1 MKNYI
6 AFDVG
11 GTNIKHGVINSLG
24 EIVTK
29 DKFKTPK
36 DCLDTLIDS
45 MVKVIKAYQKDY
57 EIEGLALSCPGAV
70 DNEIGDI
77 KGASALPYIH
87 GPNIRS
93 ILKNKTG
100 LEVAMENDAN
110 CAALAE
116 VWKGSASDVKDV
128 LFVVIGT
135 GIGGAVIKDRKLH
148 VGKHLHGGEFGYMIM
163 EKDFESGELT
173 IFSEAASAY
182 AIRKKAAK
190 LKGVP
195 VEELDGEEVFRLAE
209 QGDKLCQKAIDICI
223 TNLAIG
229 IFNLQYSF
237 DPEKIILGGAISAR
251 EDIVD
256 MLNEKIKYL
265 ISLKPIATIFPAIER
280 CKFQNDANLI
290 GAVYNYISS
299 GK

>member
-11 GTNIKHGVINSLG
+11 GTNIKYGVINSLG
-24 EIVTK
+24 EIITK
-29 DKFKTPK
+29 NKFKTPS
-36 DCLDTLIDS
+36 DSLDNLIDS
-45 MVKVIKAYQKDY
+45 MVEIIKSYQKEY
-57 EIEGLALSCPGAV
+57 KVEGLALSCPGAV
-70 DNEIGDI
+70 DNIVGDI
-77 KGASALPYIH
+77 KGSSALAYIH
-87 GPNIRS
+87 GPNIRN
-93 ILKNKTG
+93 ILNSRTG
-100 LEVAMENDAN
+100 LEVSMENDAN

-116 VWKGSASDVKDV
+116 VWKGSASDVEDV

-163 EKDFESGELT
+163 EKDFQSGELT
-173 IFSEAASAY
+173 NFSEAASSY
-182 AIRKKAAK
+182 AIRKKASE
-190 LKGVP
+190 LKGVSI
-195 VEELDGEEVFRLAE
+195 EELEGEEIFSMAQ
-209 QGDKLCQKAIDICI
+209 QGDKLCQEAIDICI

-237 DPEKIILGGAISAR
+237 DPEKILLGGAISAR
-251 EDIVD
+251 EDIVNL
-256 MLNEKIKYL
+256 LNEKIKYL
-265 ISLKPIATIFPAIER
+265 ISLKPIATIFPTIER
-280 CKFQNDANLI
+280 CKFKNDANLI